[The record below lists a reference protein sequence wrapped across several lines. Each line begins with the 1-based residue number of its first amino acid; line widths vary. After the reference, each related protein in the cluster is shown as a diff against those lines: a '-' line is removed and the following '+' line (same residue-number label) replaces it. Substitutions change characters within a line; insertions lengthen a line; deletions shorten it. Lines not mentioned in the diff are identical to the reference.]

1 MPRSLLTPG
10 GCGLRAA
17 LHTRQLGSDFT
28 QGFKELRRQE
38 GKKQAF
44 KVINVY
50 ALVYLIVNSVISHCC
65 LHYRRGLGLGRSGA
79 GGAEK
84 GSEIRTPPPQ
94 AAHRPEPSSGLTSTC
109 QVCGGGGQPSPPG
122 LRAALC
128 SNPHKSQLSAGAAG
142 PGSALS

>member
-1 MPRSLLTPG
+1 MPTSLLTPG

-50 ALVYLIVNSVISHCC
+50 ALVYLIMNSVISHCC

-109 QVCGGGGQPSPPG
+109 QVCGGGGSHPHLGSEQRCAPTPINPSSRQG
-122 LRAALC
+122 LLAQA
-128 SNPHKSQLSAGAAG
+128 QL
-142 PGSALS
+142 